1 MNKEFFNYLSNNEGN
16 IYISLFIIFFSLFLV
31 GYFNIKYH
39 LNNIKKEWP
48 KHRCNPIYMPFASMV
63 NQDPNITS
71 LDYTS
76 SNFSY
81 CSNTILKSMV
91 NDFTEPIY
99 YMYNVINNNIS
110 SLINNI
116 QSVRKRIFTIIDNIE
131 NIDKSIMGKIFSTTI
146 PLQHN
151 LIKTKDTLKKTQAVG
166 TTGVMTMIASYFG
179 IISFIRNFVNIAI
192 EGLLI
197 LTGIIVPLLIFIFTI
212 PVAIPLLVIFGII
225 SGFLAVIIIGLQGVV
240 HKSLSDIPKKPHCF
254 DENTLLELDNGK
266 IKKIKELSIGE
277 KLKNDGIINGIF
289 KINSNIENMYNYY
302 NIIVSGSHNIYENG
316 IWINVKDSNYSIP
329 IKNYKNEYIY
339 CLNTDSGIITI
350 NNHIF
355 SDWNDIDGLEYFKI
369 KNRLLNQN
377 DNKKINENINNNLIK
392 KYEYGLFEDTPI
404 ELENGIIK
412 KIKEVDVND
421 ILKNGEKVN
430 GIVQINGEK
439 IDIYHYS
446 NLNIYGTNNICIFEK
461 EYLANRKM
469 KTNYKIE
476 KLYNLIT
483 NTGTFKIKNIMFN
496 DYNNG
501 LEKLLSN

>member
-1 MNKEFFNYLSNNEGN
+1 MNKEFVNYLSNNEGN
-16 IYISLFIIFFSLFLV
+16 IYISLFIILFSLFLV

-39 LNNIKKEWP
+39 LKNIKKDWP
-48 KHRCNPIYMPFASMV
+48 KHRCNPIYMPFASMI
-63 NQDPNITS
+63 NQDPNISS

-81 CSNTILKSMV
+81 CSNTILKNMV

-151 LIKTKDTLKKTQAVG
+151 LIKMKDTFKKTQAVG

-254 DENTLLELDNGK
+254 DENTLFELNNGK
-266 IKKIKELSIGE
+266 IKKIKDLIIGE
-277 KLKNDGIINGIF
+277 KLKNDGFINGIF
-289 KINSNIENMYNYY
+289 KINSKIEDMYSYY
-302 NIIVSGSHNIYENG
+302 DIIVSGTHNIYENG
-316 IWINVKDSNYSIP
+316 VWINVKDSIHSIP
-329 IKNYKNEYIY
+329 IKNYNNDYIY
-339 CLNTDSGIITI
+339 CLNTESGIITI

-369 KNRLLNQN
+369 KKRILNEDN
-377 DNKKINENINNNLIK
+377 DKKISNNLFKI
-392 KYEYGLFEDTPI
+392 YEYGFFEDTPI
-404 ELENGIIK
+404 ELYNGKMK
-412 KIKEVDVND
+412 KIKDINVND

-430 GIVQINGEK
+430 GIVQINAQK
-439 IDIYHYS
+439 LNIYYYS
-446 NLNIYGTNNICIFEK
+446 NLNIYGTNNICISEK

-469 KTNYKIE
+469 KTNYKIQQ
-476 KLYNLIT
+476 LYNLIT
-483 NTGTFKIKNIMFN
+483 NTGTMKINNIMFN